1 MSRLI
6 MLQKNGITNM
16 VCKNEDC
23 HTPETNCPCTIL
35 DQCECPT
42 LKEVVETLAHYK
54 DLEEQGDLVVQKHG
68 HWEILTDEYD
78 CEYMLCTACGGEFYP
93 VDDDTVDSTYNYC
106 PNCGAKM
113 DEVE

>member
-1 MSRLI
+1 MSRLT
-6 MLQKNGITNM
+6 KWFTKDDDYGHNSCYGGCESCNG
-16 VCKNEDC
+16 VLC
-23 HTPETNCPCTIL
+23 HLAMDMI
-35 DQCECPT
+35 
-42 LKEVVETLAHYK
+42 KKLAHYE
-54 DLEEQGDLVVQKHG
+54 DLEEQGELVVQKHG

-113 DEVE
+113 LKGTEE